1 MSIFKQFLSPSSDSK
16 SIKSSRRKSEV
27 ATAINNDIEYDL
39 ETIKAGDVDPTKNR
53 RHSVPEAE
61 LRAARMT
68 ALDTIDEV
76 NLKNE

>member
-1 MSIFKQFLSPSSDSK
+1 MSIFKAFLSPSSKD
-16 SIKSSRRKSEV
+16 IKSSRRKSEV
-27 ATAINNDIEYDL
+27 ATAIPNDIEYDL

-76 NLKNE
+76 KFEKK